1 MIVAPDPFSNGARQ
15 PPFSRRLAGPSHDV
29 ALAQMTAAT
38 HITPTLGPIETGT
51 VRSGL
56 NKTSSHS
63 KATRDAAARACSGR
77 LWADVE
83 TIMRRQH
90 AIPLIAAVMLSGA
103 GAALADG
110 LPTFERDGF
119 PMTQH
124 QIQTLGSDRVH
135 QQLPASTLTWEGM
148 PASPHQLSALRPK
161 DEPRR

>member
-1 MIVAPDPFSNGARQ
+1 
-15 PPFSRRLAGPSHDV
+15 
-29 ALAQMTAAT
+29 
-38 HITPTLGPIETGT
+38 
-51 VRSGL
+51 
-56 NKTSSHS
+56 
-63 KATRDAAARACSGR
+63 
-77 LWADVE
+77 
-83 TIMRRQH
+83 MRRQH

-161 DEPRR
+161 DEARR